1 MGGPSDGDEAD
12 KRLGGNMAAWVLSHG
27 ERRRDG
33 GFSVVMVHASRLLGL
48 STNVAAVAVV
58 RTGDAGLLVTT
69 AAVLLWLA
77 LALVVVVVVVAGG
90 DLVVTGPADFVA
102 ALADLLVAMAGSLDV
117 VTAAAGPMAA
127 NLASK
132 ALAATG
138 LDEAVAAAAVDAAGN
153 DFFDD
158 DDLVPAVVVVAVVGT
173 AALDNAAST
182 AASLDVMLLLPM
194 DCAVANATVAHAVV

>member
-48 STNVAAVAVV
+48 STNVAAVVVV
-58 RTGDAGLLVTT
+58 RTGDAGF
-69 AAVLLWLA
+69 
-77 LALVVVVVVVAGG
+77 VVVVVVIGG

-102 ALADLLVAMAGSLDV
+102 ALADLLVAMAGSLDGA
-117 VTAAAGPMAA
+117 TAAAGPMAA

-153 DFFDD
+153 DFFG
-158 DDLVPAVVVVAVVGT
+158 DDLVPAVVVVAVVDT

-182 AASLDVMLLLPM
+182 AASLDVLLLLLLLLLLPV